1 MTAFR
6 PRRLLAEASR
16 SARRIALQRLLGLAG
31 ASSAYAAGSVAAAER
46 AAPERPDPRLGVTS
60 FGAVPGT
67 LERPAR
73 DSTAAI
79 QRAIDTVSASGGG
92 EVFLP
97 AGVFWV
103 TGIMMA
109 PRVTLV
115 GTGWASVLKLLPG
128 SNQHVV
134 RASTNRRSSDGGC
147 TDEMYAIMS
156 LAVDGNRD
164 AQSADW
170 WGDGIHLDMT
180 FDNEAIPAAP
190 NNLWRVNDHHH
201 VLQRL
206 FIRDCKRDGIFIA
219 GKGGHTGS
227 HLHIGR
233 CTRFGMHLRSY
244 DNLWSQINI
253 GGVGADGVRVAAGP
267 NHFTCS
273 KTFFTGQATQ
283 KLTDGSV
290 AGEGVDAEDW
300 RFGAGWSFMDG
311 GVACVLSSCEV
322 QDTWGH
328 GVVLAGSEVMLNG
341 MRFGNIGSLAR
352 RFGKGRQ
359 PPLPDVGAVWF
370 GPKAADNVVEGVV
383 GDQFVKYRRE
393 SPNTLE
399 SVTVVAGAARN
410 RVRLKVVPGH
420 VLDRPVS
427 AAAREAARGDPNDI
441 LID

>member
-1 MTAFR
+1 M
-6 PRRLLAEASR
+6 
-16 SARRIALQRLLGLAG
+16 
-31 ASSAYAAGSVAAAER
+31 
-46 AAPERPDPRLGVTS
+46 
-60 FGAVPGT
+60 
-67 LERPAR
+67 
-73 DSTAAI
+73 
-79 QRAIDTVSASGGG
+79 
-92 EVFLP
+92 
-97 AGVFWV
+97 
-103 TGIMMA
+103 
-109 PRVTLV
+109 
-115 GTGWASVLKLLPG
+115 
-128 SNQHVV
+128 
-134 RASTNRRSSDGGC
+134 
-147 TDEMYAIMS
+147 
-156 LAVDGNRD
+156 
-164 AQSADW
+164 
-170 WGDGIHLDMT
+170 
-180 FDNEAIPAAP
+180 
-190 NNLWRVNDHHH
+190 
-201 VLQRL
+201 
-206 FIRDCKRDGIFIA
+206 
-219 GKGGHTGS
+219 
-227 HLHIGR
+227 
-233 CTRFGMHLRSY
+233 
-244 DNLWSQINI
+244 
-253 GGVGADGVRVAAGP
+253 RVAAGP
-267 NHFTCS
+267 NHFTCC

-290 AGEGVDAEDW
+290 AGDGVAAEDW

-311 GVACVLSSCEV
+311 GVGCVLSSCEV